1 MGKIAHLNK
10 QQGSTRK
17 GSKRI
22 EKDQIVDPFLRRVK
36 GLDQI
41 IQNDRDRIADP
52 EKKDR
57 PIL

>member
-22 EKDQIVDPFLRRVK
+22 EKDQIVDSFLRRVK

-41 IQNDRDRIADP
+41 VDPLVTEGSGSDRRS
-52 EKKDR
+52 
-57 PIL
+57 